1 MNLDVLDLL
10 GPIPEELVGK
20 YDIVHVGLIVMVVRN
35 ENPTPVL
42 NNLMALL
49 SLSLSLQAPK
59 MLWLISVQSL
69 GATSSGMNQI

>member
-1 MNLDVLDLL
+1 MNLDLLDLL
-10 GPIPEELVGK
+10 GPVPEELVGK

-49 SLSLSLQAPK
+49 SMSFSLQAPN
-59 MLWLISVQSL
+59 MLWLIIIQSL
-69 GATSSGMNQI
+69 GATYSGMNQI